1 MSNELQIG
9 SDRCAGIYHAV
20 SYFLDRE
27 EIDHDR
33 RSISVRE
40 IADGAGVPDY
50 LMVIRGLQR
59 QQIDSAI
66 GGLLSHHPLV
76 ETGMW
81 VLTASDVE
89 KLLSALSDD
98 LSDLV
103 TTQAAADQL
112 NFQ

>member
-27 EIDHDR
+27 AIDHDR

-89 KLLSALSDD
+89 KLMSAMSDD
-98 LSDLV
+98 LSD
-103 TTQAAADQL
+103 
-112 NFQ
+112 